1 MNIIVKKITDNSTL
15 NEAYNI
21 RREVFVVEQ
30 RVDEREEYEHE
41 EISVH
46 FIARIDNEYAG
57 TARWRITENGVKLE
71 RFAVLNKFRS
81 AGVGS
86 ALLKAV
92 IEDIP
97 AEHKYLYLHAQLTA
111 MGLYSKFGFT
121 ETGPMFE
128 EAGIQHYKMVLN
140 R

>member
-46 FIARIDNEYAG
+46 FIARIENEYAG

-71 RFAVLNKFRS
+71 RFAVLGKFRS

-97 AEHKYLYLHAQLTA
+97 TEHKYLYLHAQLTA

>member
-1 MNIIVKKITDNSTL
+1 MTIIVKKITDNSTL

-21 RREVFVVEQ
+21 RRQVFVVEQ

-46 FIARIDNEYAG
+46 FIAMVDDEYAG

-92 IEDIP
+92 ITDIP
-97 AEHKYLYLHAQLTA
+97 TEHKYLYLHAQLTA
-111 MGLYSKFGFT
+111 MGLYAKFGFA